1 MAANLPQLSE
11 RLRRL
16 VCSICDYRKT
26 HKKNFRHPLPDML
39 ILTVLARLCGCSTRK
54 ETIHFGEQ
62 NLQLLQS
69 AYGILPKGVPSEPT
83 LCRMEKGIDEEAFAR
98 LYSEFARLLTAD
110 IDPPSDGRPVIKAI
124 DGKFMRGT
132 TLANGRWPDIV
143 SIYDVGRGI
152 ATDTEACQEK
162 SNEIKATPK
171 LLERASFEPGTVVTA
186 DAMNCQ
192 TEIIDLILKKKAHYF
207 IALKANQRTIRY
219 SVEDTLPGMTPDDE
233 CHSVETGHGRIH
245 ERRCR
250 VFYGVD
256 RISGIDKFSSVCA
269 IVEVTTHTTHKA
281 TGKETSQTRYYITS
295 MRGSAQ
301 LMDYISRKHWGIE
314 NNLHWELDTL
324 QGQDATKRK
333 YPKAARNLDTI
344 QKIVHDIIAY
354 TARKKLPDEISS
366 SKEKMKTQFKS
377 LMTMASFNIGFALS
391 MMAL

>member
-1 MAANLPQLSE
+1 
-11 RLRRL
+11 
-16 VCSICDYRKT
+16 
-26 HKKNFRHPLPDML
+26 ML
-39 ILTVLARLCGCSTRK
+39 ILSILARLCGCGTRK
-54 ETIHFGEQ
+54 EIIKFGEH

-69 AYGILPKGVPSEPT
+69 VYGILPKGVPSEPT
-83 LCRMEKGIDEEAFAR
+83 LCRMENGIGDKDFAR

-110 IDPPSDGRPVIKAI
+110 IAPPSDGRPAIKAI

-162 SNEIKATPK
+162 SNEIKATPR

-192 TEIIDLILKKKAHYF
+192 TEIIDLILRKKAHYF
-207 IALKANQRTIRY
+207 IALKANQRALRY
-219 SVEDTLPGMTPDDE
+219 SVEDTLPSMTPDDE
-233 CHSVETGHGRIH
+233 CHSVEFGHGRIH

-256 RISGIDKFSSVCA
+256 LISGIDKFRGVCA
-269 IVEVTTHTTHKA
+269 VVEITTHTTYKA
-281 TGKETSQTRYYITS
+281 TGEETSQTRYYITS
-295 MRGSAQ
+295 LRESAQ

-314 NNLHWELDTL
+314 NNQHWELDTL
-324 QGQDATKRK
+324 QGQDVTKRK

-344 QKIVHDIIAY
+344 QKTVHAVMAY
-354 TARKKLPDEISS
+354 TARKKLPYEISS

>member
-1 MAANLPQLSE
+1 MSE
-11 RLRRL
+11 RIRRL
-16 VCSICDYRKT
+16 VCSVCDYRKT

-39 ILTVLARLCGCSTRK
+39 ILSILARLSGCGTRK
-54 ETIHFGEQ
+54 EIIQFGEH

-69 AYGILPKGVPSEPT
+69 AYGILPKGVPSEAT
-83 LCRMEKGIDEEAFAR
+83 LCRMENSIDDEAFAR
-98 LYSEFARLLTAD
+98 LYAEFALLLAD
-110 IDPPSDGRPVIKAI
+110 DTDAPTDDQPVIKAI

-162 SNEIKATPK
+162 SNEIKAVPK
-171 LLERASFEPGTVVTA
+171 LIERAAFEPGTVVTA
-186 DAMNCQ
+186 DAMSCQ
-192 TEIIDLILKKKAHYF
+192 TEITGKIRERGADYF
-207 IALKANQRTIRY
+207 IALKANQRSLRY

-233 CHSVETGHGRIH
+233 YHPGVELGHGRIH
-245 ERRCR
+245 ERHCR
-250 VFYGVD
+250 VFYAVD
-256 RISGIDKFSSVCA
+256 GISGIDRFRDVCA
-269 IVEVTTHTTHKA
+269 VVEVSTSTTYKA
-281 TGKETSQTRYYITS
+281 TGKAGSQTRYYITS
-295 MRGSAQ
+295 LRGSAQ
-301 LMDYISRKHWGIE
+301 MMDHISRKHWGIE

-324 QGQDATKRK
+324 QGQDSTKRK
-333 YPKAARNLDTI
+333 HPKAARNLDTI
-344 QKIVHDIIAY
+344 QKIVHSIIAY

>member
-1 MAANLPQLSE
+1 MSE

-16 VCSICDYRKT
+16 VCSVCDYRKT

-39 ILTVLARLCGCSTRK
+39 ILIVLARLCGCRTRK
-54 ETIHFGEQ
+54 EIIRFGE
-62 NLQLLQS
+62 NYLQLLQS
-69 AYGILPKGVPSEPT
+69 AYGILPKGVPSEAT
-83 LCRMEKGIDEEAFAR
+83 LCRMEKSIDDEAFAR
-98 LYSEFARLLTAD
+98 LYAEFALHLGDD
-110 IDPPSDGRPVIKAI
+110 IEPPSDGLPAIKAI

-132 TLANGRWPDIV
+132 TLENGRWPDIV

-171 LLERASFEPGTVVTA
+171 LIERATFEPGTVVTA

-192 TEIIDLILKKKAHYF
+192 TEIISLIRQKRAHYF
-207 IALKANQRTIRY
+207 IALKANQRALRY
-219 SVEDTLPGMTPDDE
+219 SVEDTLPGMAPDDE
-233 CHSVETGHGRIH
+233 YRPEVEIGHGRIH
-245 ERRCR
+245 ERHCR

-256 RISGIDKFSSVCA
+256 RISGMTAKFRDVCA
-269 IVEVTTHTTHKA
+269 VVEVTTHTVYKA
-281 TGKETSQTRYYITS
+281 TGEENSQTRYYITS
-295 MRGSAQ
+295 LKGSAQ

-314 NNLHWELDTL
+314 NNQHWELDTL

-333 YPKAARNLDTI
+333 HPKAARNLDTL
-344 QKIVHDIIAY
+344 QKIAHAVIAY
-354 TARKKLPDEISS
+354 TARKKLPGEISN

>member
-1 MAANLPQLSE
+1 
-11 RLRRL
+11 
-16 VCSICDYRKT
+16 
-26 HKKNFRHPLPDML
+26 
-39 ILTVLARLCGCSTRK
+39 
-54 ETIHFGEQ
+54 
-62 NLQLLQS
+62 
-69 AYGILPKGVPSEPT
+69 
-83 LCRMEKGIDEEAFAR
+83 
-98 LYSEFARLLTAD
+98 
-110 IDPPSDGRPVIKAI
+110 
-124 DGKFMRGT
+124 
-132 TLANGRWPDIV
+132 
-143 SIYDVGRGI
+143 
-152 ATDTEACQEK
+152 
-162 SNEIKATPK
+162 
-171 LLERASFEPGTVVTA
+171 
-186 DAMNCQ
+186 
-192 TEIIDLILKKKAHYF
+192 
-207 IALKANQRTIRY
+207 
-219 SVEDTLPGMTPDDE
+219 MTPDDE

-269 IVEVTTHTTHKA
+269 IVEVTPHTTHKA

-344 QKIVHDIIAY
+344 QKIVHDIITY

>member
-1 MAANLPQLSE
+1 MSE

-16 VCSICDYRKT
+16 VCSVCDYRKT

-39 ILTVLARLCGCSTRK
+39 ILSVLARLCGCGTRK
-54 ETIHFGEQ
+54 EIIHFGER
-62 NLQLLQS
+62 NLQLLQTT
-69 AYGILPKGVPSEPT
+69 YGILPKGVPSEAT
-83 LCRMEKGIDEEAFAR
+83 LCRMEKSIDDEAFAR
-98 LYSEFARLLTAD
+98 LYAEFALVLSDD
-110 IDPPSDGRPVIKAI
+110 IDPPSDGLPAIKAI

-132 TLANGRWPDIV
+132 TLENGRWPDIV

-171 LLERASFEPGTVVTA
+171 LIERATFEPGTVVTA

-192 TEIIDLILKKKAHYF
+192 TEIINLIRKKGAHYF
-207 IALKANQRTIRY
+207 IALKANQRALRY

-233 CHSVETGHGRIH
+233 YHPEVEIGHGRIH
-245 ERRCR
+245 ERHCR

-256 RISGIDKFSSVCA
+256 GISGIDRFKDVCA
-269 IVEVTTHTTHKA
+269 VAEVATHTIHKA
-281 TGKETSQTRYYITS
+281 TGEEASQTRYYITS
-295 MRGSAQ
+295 LRGSAQ

-314 NNLHWELDTL
+314 NNQHWELDTL

-344 QKIVHDIIAY
+344 QKIVHAVIAY
-354 TARKKLPDEISS
+354 TARKKMPDEISS
-366 SKEKMKTQFKS
+366 SKEKMKIQFKS
-377 LMTMASFNIGFALS
+377 LMTMASFNIGFAFS

>member
-1 MAANLPQLSE
+1 
-11 RLRRL
+11 
-16 VCSICDYRKT
+16 
-26 HKKNFRHPLPDML
+26 ML

-54 ETIHFGEQ
+54 EIIHFGEQ

-69 AYGILPKGVPSEPT
+69 AYDILAKGVPSEST
-83 LCRMEKGIDEEAFAR
+83 LCRMENSIDEDAFAR

-110 IDPPSDGRPVIKAI
+110 INPPSDGLPAIKAI

-143 SIYDVGRGI
+143 SIYDVDRGI

-162 SNEIKATPK
+162 SNEIKATPR

-192 TEIIDLILKKKAHYF
+192 TEIIDLILSKMVHYF
-207 IALKANQRTIRY
+207 IALKANHRTLRY
-219 SVEDTLPGMTPDDE
+219 SVEDTLPGMSPDDE
-233 CHSVETGHGRIH
+233 FHSVEIGHGRIH

-256 RISGIDKFSSVCA
+256 SISGIDKFRGVCA
-269 IVEVTTHTTHKA
+269 VVEITTHTTYKA

-295 MRGSAQ
+295 LRENAQ

-314 NNLHWELDTL
+314 NNQHWELDTL

-344 QKIVHDIIAY
+344 QKIVHAIIAY
-354 TARKKLPDEISS
+354 TARKKLPDEISC
-366 SKEKMKTQFKS
+366 SKEKMKTPFKS
-377 LMTMASFNIGFALS
+377 LMTMASFNIWFALS

>member
-1 MAANLPQLSE
+1 
-11 RLRRL
+11 
-16 VCSICDYRKT
+16 
-26 HKKNFRHPLPDML
+26 ML
-39 ILTVLARLCGCSTRK
+39 ILSILARLCGCGTRK
-54 ETIHFGEQ
+54 EIIKFGEH

-69 AYGILPKGVPSEPT
+69 VYGILPKGVPSEST
-83 LCRMEKGIDEEAFAR
+83 LCRMEKCIDEDAFAR
-98 LYSEFARLLTAD
+98 LYSEFAHLLTAD
-110 IDPPSDGRPVIKAI
+110 IAPPSDGRPAIKAI

-162 SNEIKATPK
+162 SNEIKATPR

-192 TEIIDLILKKKAHYF
+192 TEIIDLILRKKAHYF
-207 IALKANQRTIRY
+207 IALKANQRALRY

-233 CHSVETGHGRIH
+233 CHSVEFGHGRIH

-256 RISGIDKFSSVCA
+256 LISGIDKFRGVCA
-269 IVEVTTHTTHKA
+269 VVEITTHTTYKA
-281 TGKETSQTRYYITS
+281 TGEETSQTRYYITS
-295 MRGSAQ
+295 LRESAQ

-314 NNLHWELDTL
+314 NNQHWELDTL

-344 QKIVHDIIAY
+344 QKIVHAIIAY
-354 TARKKLPDEISS
+354 TARKKLPYEISS